1 MSQTDLIVVKPKDDN
16 SSSCGVVVQE
26 NKKRQKRKR
35 HGLKGFFAILFI
47 ALLCFGVYKAFPYIN
62 RFFTSLVPDNNDS
75 AVTDTN
81 TQNSD
86 TSSGENGN
94 LTDDD
99 NTNTPEIIIPS
110 GHYQIFDLVAKEYE
124 IINESRC
131 EFDFSVPFEYTA
143 LEKIYST
150 YGKDAPVVLIIHS
163 SNRECYSDGISYSPD
178 GAFYSDTKNVGDIGE
193 IICQNLN
200 KLGVNAIHI
209 NETYASGSILS
220 SKEEYES
227 SLKEALNKYPSIS
240 YVFNISRDVKI
251 NSDLSM
257 DKSTLPIG
265 NEACAQIGIICGTN
279 DDFVTKDQNENA
291 QFAFGFASSLNEK
304 GVKLIK
310 SNTISRFALS
320 QNYEPI
326 CLKIDIGSY
335 ANSFEEA
342 SLCAEAFAFY
352 ISEYIK

>member
-1 MSQTDLIVVKPKDDN
+1 MSQTDLIVVKPRDDN
-16 SSSCGVVVQE
+16 SSSSGVLVQE

-35 HGLKGFFAILFI
+35 HSLKGFFAILFI

-62 RFFTSLVPDNNDS
+62 RFFTSLVPNNDS
-75 AVTDTN
+75 AITDTN
-81 TQNSD
+81 SQISD
-86 TSSGENGN
+86 TSSGENGV
-94 LTDDD
+94 LAGDE
-99 NTNTPEIIIPS
+99 NTNTPDIVIPS
-110 GHYQIFDLVAKEYE
+110 GHYQIVDLDTKEYE

-131 EFDFSVPFEYTA
+131 EFDFSVPFEYTS

-163 SNRECYSDGISYSPD
+163 SNRECYSDGISYSPE

-193 IICQNLN
+193 IICENLN
-200 KLGVNAIHI
+200 KIGVNAIHI
-209 NETYASGSILS
+209 NETYAGGNILS

-227 SLKEALNKYPSIS
+227 SLQKALNKYPSIS
-240 YVFNISRDVKI
+240 YVFNISRDVQI

-265 NEACAQIGIICGTN
+265 DEASAQIGIICGTS
-279 DDFVTKDQNENA
+279 DDFVTKDQNENVR
-291 QFAFGFASSLNEK
+291 FAFDFASRLNEK

-310 SNTISRFALS
+310 SNTISRFSLS
-320 QNYEPI
+320 QNYQPI